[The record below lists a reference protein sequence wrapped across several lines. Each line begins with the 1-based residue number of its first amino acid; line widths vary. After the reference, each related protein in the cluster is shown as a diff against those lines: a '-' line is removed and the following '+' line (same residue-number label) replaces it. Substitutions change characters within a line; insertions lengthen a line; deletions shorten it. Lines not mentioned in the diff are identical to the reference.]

1 MNTQEQVIE
10 NLISRTIFEQDEFDV
25 ATTDGDVT
33 RRTNMK
39 IVAEDA
45 ENGAKNIVQYDTYEV
60 EFGMEFKV
68 RLPLYIVEQDGTFLE
83 L

>member
-25 ATTDGDVT
+25 CTTDGDVT
-33 RRTNMK
+33 RRTDMRV
-39 IVAEDA
+39 VAEDYGDD
-45 ENGAKNIVQYDTYEV
+45 EVIIVQYDKYEV
-60 EFGMEFKV
+60 EFGMEFEV
-68 RLPLYIVEQDGTFLE
+68 RIPLYIVEPDGTFQE